1 MLSVDERYA
10 IDRRHYEIVTRLPR
24 IAATALKFG
33 PHMKAITFSGPLERS
48 DKGYLNTHIIRC
60 PFDVEAAFGSKGTVR
75 VFVTINGHRMD
86 RALIPD
92 GDGGH
97 HIIFGGEHRKLAGM
111 RPGGTYQL
119 SIVRNENPLDM
130 VIPEELRAALDA
142 DEAAAA
148 QWAKLKP
155 GNHRNI
161 VYWVGSAKRPETREK
176 RAIEMIRRL
185 TTPGTLF
192 GNKPIT

>member
-1 MLSVDERYA
+1 MKLLPA
-10 IDRRHYEIVTRLPR
+10 ALPAMRRTLNL
-24 IAATALKFG
+24 TCK
-33 PHMKAITFSGPLERS
+33 MKPLIFSGPLEPS
-48 DKGYLNTHIIRC
+48 DKGFLKTHIIRC
-60 PFDVEAAFGSKGTVR
+60 PLSVEETFGSKGSVR
-75 VFVTINGHRMD
+75 VFVTVNGHRMD

-97 HIIFGGEHRKLAGM
+97 HIIFGGEHRRLAGM
-111 RPGGTYQL
+111 RPGGTYEF
-119 SIVRNENPLDM
+119 SIVRNESPLDI
-130 VIPEELRAALDA
+130 VIPEELSAALEA
-142 DEAAAA
+142 DEAAAL
-148 QWAKLKP
+148 QWAKLTP

-161 VYWVGSAKRPETREK
+161 VYWVGSGKRAETREK